1 MYNRRLTIMDEKL
14 YDQLFQEYVDY
25 VVGVIKQKGIK
36 TARELKDIVR
46 KNINRVDLR
55 LCRVVMTSNM
65 RFGAFLDDTY
75 ESVGLATNIIIDE

>member
-1 MYNRRLTIMDEKL
+1 MDEKL

-36 TARELKDIVR
+36 TAKELKDIVR

-55 LCRVVMTSNM
+55 LARVVMVNNM

-75 ESVGLATNIIIDE
+75 ESVGLATDIVIDD

>member
-1 MYNRRLTIMDEKL
+1 MDQQL

-36 TARELKDIVR
+36 TAKELKDTVR

-55 LCRVVMTSNM
+55 LARVVMVNNA

-75 ESVGLATNIIIDE
+75 ESVGLATNIVIDE

>member
-1 MYNRRLTIMDEKL
+1 MDQQL

-36 TARELKDIVR
+36 TANDLKDIVR

-55 LCRVVMTSNM
+55 LARVVMVNNA

-75 ESVGLATNIIIDE
+75 ESVGLATNIVIDE

>member
-1 MYNRRLTIMDEKL
+1 MDQQLYN
-14 YDQLFQEYVDY
+14 QLFPEYVDY
-25 VVGVIKQKGIK
+25 IVGIIREKGIK
-36 TARELKDIVR
+36 TAKELKDTVR

-75 ESVGLATNIIIDE
+75 ESVGLATNIVIDE

>member
-1 MYNRRLTIMDEKL
+1 MDQQL

-25 VVGVIKQKGIK
+25 VVGVIRQKGIK
-36 TARELKDIVR
+36 TANDLKDIVR

-55 LCRVVMTSNM
+55 LARVVMVNNM